1 VTALQR
7 LYPDPDDLPLAALY
21 HGLTLTNH
29 TLAVCMVSS
38 FDGSATYQGISGG
51 LGGPADLLALS
62 RLRAAN
68 DVSLVGAAT
77 VRDEDYVPLTGT
89 PERQADRTSRGLRP
103 APRLA
108 IVTVTGMLDPNAKVF
123 QNPDERPLVLVPE
136 GVDTTH
142 LTDVADII
150 RVGSVTA
157 GIDPVAIRQ
166 QLTDLGL
173 HRILLEGGP
182 RLNAAF
188 ALADQIDECF
198 VTIAPTMVSGTGR
211 RMIET
216 GPEVHHGFRVA
227 SVFLHGGDL
236 LLRYVRDTHLSP
248 ASSVE

>member
-1 VTALQR
+1 MNPMQR
-7 LYPDPDDLPLAALY
+7 LFPDPDRLPLEALY
-21 HGLTLTNH
+21 AGLTLPNN

-62 RLRAAN
+62 RLRGAN

-77 VRDEDYVPLTGT
+77 VRDEGYLPLTGSDS
-89 PERQADRTSRGLRP
+89 RQHDRLSRGLRA

-108 IVTVTGMLDPNAKVF
+108 IVTATAQLDPATKVF
-123 QNPDERPLVLVPE
+123 ANPNEQPLVIVPD
-136 GVDTTH
+136 GVDASH
-142 LTDVADII
+142 LTDVAEIV
-150 RVGSVTA
+150 RVGTLA
-157 GIDPVAIRQ
+157 GIDPVGIRQ
-166 QLTDLGL
+166 ALHQRGL

-198 VTIAPTMVSGTGR
+198 VTIAPTIVSGEGR

-216 GPEVHHGFRVA
+216 GPEVHHGFTVS
-227 SVFLHGGDL
+227 SVHLHDGDL
-236 LLRYVRDTHLSP
+236 LLRYVRDTHFKP

>member
-1 VTALQR
+1 MTALKR
-7 LYPDPDDLPLAALY
+7 LYPDPADLELEALY
-21 HGLTLTNH
+21 DGLTLPDD

-51 LGGPADLLALS
+51 LGGEADLLALS
-62 RLRAAN
+62 RLRGAN

-77 VRDEDYVPLTGT
+77 VRDEDYAPLSGGGQ
-89 PERQADRTSRGLRP
+89 RQTDRLARGLRH

-108 IVTVTGMLDPNAKVF
+108 IVTASGKLDPAARVF
-123 QNPDERPLVLVPE
+123 SEPEERPLVFVPS

-142 LTDVADII
+142 LQAVADVVRI
-150 RVGSVTA
+150 GDTL
-157 GIDPVAIRQ
+157 DPVAIRKE
-166 QLTDLGL
+166 LADRGL

-188 ALADQIDECF
+188 ARADTIDECY
-198 VTIAPTMVSGTGR
+198 VTLAGTMVSGEGR

-216 GPEVHHGFRVA
+216 GGEVHHAFAVA
-227 SVFLHGGDL
+227 SVYLHDRDL
-236 LLRYVRDTHLSP
+236 LLRYVRTTHFSP

>member
-1 VTALQR
+1 
-7 LYPDPDDLPLAALY
+7 
-21 HGLTLTNH
+21 
-29 TLAVCMVSS
+29 MVAS

-77 VRDEDYVPLTGT
+77 VRDENYVPLTGT
-89 PERQADRTSRGLRP
+89 PERQSDRVSRGLRA

-108 IVTVTGMLDPNAKVF
+108 IVTATALLDPAAKVF
-123 QNPDERPLVLVPE
+123 QNPAEQPLVLVPD
-136 GVDTTH
+136 GVDASH
-142 LTDVADII
+142 LYDVAEIV
-150 RVGSVTA
+150 RVGSVVA
-157 GIDPVAIRQ
+157 GIDAVAIRQ
-166 QLTDLGL
+166 QLADLGL

-198 VTIAPTMVSGTGR
+198 VTIAPTLISGDGR

-216 GPEVHHGFRVA
+216 GPEVHHRFRVA
-227 SVFLHGGDL
+227 SVYLHDGDL
-236 LLRYVRDTHLSP
+236 LLRYVRDSHFTP
-248 ASSVE
+248 AAPVE

>member
-1 VTALQR
+1 MTALRR
-7 LYPDPDDLPLAALY
+7 LYPDPDGLPLAALY
-21 HGLTLTNH
+21 DGLTLPNH

-38 FDGSATYQGISGG
+38 LDGSATYQGISGG

-77 VRDEDYVPLTGT
+77 VRDENYVPLTGT
-89 PERQADRTSRGLRP
+89 PERQNDRVSRGLR
-103 APRLA
+103 ASPRLA
-108 IVTVTGMLDPNAKVF
+108 IVTVTADLDPGAKVF
-123 QNPDERPLVLVPE
+123 QNLNEQPLVLVPD
-136 GVDTTH
+136 GVNATH
-142 LTDVADII
+142 LADVSQIV
-150 RVGSVTA
+150 RVGSVVA

-166 QLTDLGL
+166 QLADLGL

-198 VTIAPTMVSGTGR
+198 VTIAPTLVSGDGR

-216 GPEVHHGFRVA
+216 GPEVHHGFQVA
-227 SVFLHGGDL
+227 SVYLHDNDL
-236 LLRYVRDTHLSP
+236 LLRYVRDNHFRP

>member
-1 VTALQR
+1 VTALRR
-7 LYPDPDDLPLAALY
+7 LYPEPDVLPLEALY
-21 HGLTLTNH
+21 HGLTLPSH

-38 FDGSATYQGISGG
+38 LDGSATYQGISGG

-77 VRDEDYVPLTGT
+77 VRDEDYLPLTGT
-89 PERQADRTSRGLRP
+89 PERQADRTGRGLTA

-108 IVTVTGMLDPNAKVF
+108 IVTATANLDPTAKVF
-123 QNPDERPLVLVPE
+123 HNPDEKPLVLVPD

-142 LTDVADII
+142 LSDVAEIV
-150 RVGSVTA
+150 RVGSVVA

-166 QLTDLGL
+166 QLADLGL

-198 VTIAPTMVSGTGR
+198 VTIAPTLVSGDGR

-216 GPEVHHGFRVA
+216 GPEVHHGFEVS
-227 SVFLHGGDL
+227 SVYLYEDDL
-236 LLRYVRDTHLSP
+236 LLRYVRTTPFKP
-248 ASSVE
+248 ALSVE